1 MAKIFNISKKE
12 WTFVLLITLGILLL
26 TSIPYIYGY
35 ASAPD
40 EKVFMGLTYNIDDHT
55 QYYSWYTAFQSEFLI
70 SNRQTSEPNPRIF
83 FNLLWWVLAQ
93 FGKLT
98 GLSFAA
104 VYQVFRWFSG
114 IIFLLMVYIFISMV
128 FEKIGKRRLAFL
140 MVSFGSGFGW
150 VLVLIKY
157 LFRLADTPFPLDIF
171 VSEGNSFFCIMSF
184 PHFMQATAFILA
196 VFVLL
201 LVGEKQNQ
209 LRFSVYAGIT
219 ALVLGFTH
227 TYDLFIVW
235 CIPLVYAGLLFLR
248 QRKFP
253 MYWFKAML
261 ITGLLS
267 WPPALYS
274 VLLTRLNPIW
284 KDVLAQFDNAG
295 VFSPSPLH
303 MFILMGLPLL
313 LALTAMI
320 LLIFKRNSV
329 FFQSQTGMF
338 AACWFIT
345 GWLLTYLPTD
355 FQIHMINSWQ
365 IPIAL
370 LATLLLSEQ
379 IFPLFNKIKPK
390 DFSFGL
396 FTLLIVGFVFLTNL
410 YLFSWRIL
418 DLGRHTYPYYL
429 EKAEVEMLSSLE
441 EYTPEDAVILS
452 SYNTGMYLPGLS
464 GRTAF
469 FSHWAQTV
477 NFFDKRDFVND
488 FYSNELTYTQ
498 SQDYLLEYGIGYVLL
513 GPAERELG
521 GIEPGNLD
529 FLELIEK
536 NSRVELYKLKFVN

>member
-1 MAKIFNISKKE
+1 MAEVFKIQKRE
-12 WTFVLLITLGILLL
+12 WVLVLLITLGILSF

-35 ASAPD
+35 ISAPD
-40 EKVFMGLTYNIDDHT
+40 EKVFMGFTYNVDDHT

-70 SNRQTSEPNPRIF
+70 SNHQTSEANPEIF

-93 FGKLT
+93 FGKIT

-104 VYQVFRWFSG
+104 VYQIFRWFSG
-114 IIFLLMVYIFISMV
+114 TIFLFMAYIFISMV
-128 FEKIGKRRLAFL
+128 FTQVQKRRLAFL
-140 MVSFGSGFGW
+140 ITAFGSGFGW

-157 LFRLADTPFPLDIF
+157 LFRLPDTPFPLDIF

-184 PHFMQATAFILA
+184 PHFMQATAFILG

-209 LRFSVYAGIT
+209 LRFSIYAGIS
-219 ALVLGFTH
+219 ALILGFTH
-227 TYDLFIVW
+227 AYDLFIVW
-235 CIPLVYAGLLFLR
+235 SIPLVYAGILFIR

-253 MYWFKAML
+253 SYWFKAML

-274 VLLTRLNPIW
+274 FLLTRLNPIW

-295 VFSPSPLH
+295 VFTPSPLH
-303 MFILMGLPLL
+303 MFILMGLPLV
-313 LALTAMI
+313 LALVTFI
-320 LLIFKRNSV
+320 LLILKRDSE
-329 FFQSQTGMF
+329 FFQTQTGLF
-338 AACWFIT
+338 VAGWFIA

-365 IPIAL
+365 IPIIL
-370 LATLLLSEQ
+370 LATLFLSEQ
-379 IFPLFNKIKPK
+379 VFPLLNKIKPGV
-390 DFSFGL
+390 FSFGL
-396 FTLLIVGFVFLTNL
+396 FSVLVIGLVFLTNL

-429 EKAEVEMLSSLE
+429 GSAEVEMLELLE
-441 EYTPEDAVILS
+441 EKTSENSVVLS
-452 SYNTGMYLPGLS
+452 SYNTGMYIPGLS

-477 NFFDKRDFVND
+477 NYFEKRDFVNS
-488 FYSNELTYTQ
+488 FYSDELTHIQ
-498 SQDYLLEYGIGYVLL
+498 SQKYLLEYGIGYVLF

-521 GIEPGNLD
+521 ALEPGILD
-529 FLELIEK
+529 FLELVEK
-536 NSRVELYKLKFVN
+536 NSQVELYKVITDE